1 MFGRQIRQ
9 TQASSLI
16 QSRKLQFSMFTRIVS
31 FLPSATEILYLLGS
45 QDQLFGVTHQCNF
58 PPEAKNKPQVIKP
71 VFDSESMTS
80 MQIEEK
86 IQELSRLQKD
96 YFIIDFELLKE
107 IRPDLIISQGLCEV
121 CSPHTKETDKAI
133 RYLDEKPQTLVLD
146 PHNVDDILQN
156 IIDVAKTV
164 GKETDGRQICSSFTS
179 RIENISTTIKSNKP
193 KVICLEWFDPYY
205 ICGHWVP
212 QMVEIAGGINGIS
225 ITGERSRKMDFSE
238 IVEFDPDILIL
249 LPCGFD
255 LERIIREYESLSHN
269 HQWNSLRAV
278 QTDMVFAVD
287 ALSYFSRPS
296 PRIIAGIEILAKIFN
311 PQSFTNLIIP
321 SNAYVRIK
329 KELG

>member
-1 MFGRQIRQ
+1 
-9 TQASSLI
+9 
-16 QSRKLQFSMFTRIVS
+16 MFTRIVS

-45 QDQLFGVTHQCNF
+45 QDQLLGVTHQCNF

-107 IRPDLIISQGLCEV
+107 IRPDIIISQGLCEV

-156 IIDVAKTV
+156 IIDVAITV
-164 GKETDGRQICSSFTS
+164 GKETDGRQIRASFTK
-179 RIENISTTIKSNKP
+179 RIENISTTFKSNKP
-193 KVICLEWFDPYY
+193 KVICLEWFDPFY

-255 LERIIREYESLSHN
+255 LGRIIIEYESLSHN
-269 HQWNSLRAV
+269 QQWNSLRAV
-278 QTDMVFAVD
+278 QTDMVFALD

-296 PRIIAGIEILAKIFN
+296 PRIITGIEILAKIFN
-311 PQSFTNLIIP
+311 PQPFSNLTTP

-329 KELG
+329 KN

>member
-1 MFGRQIRQ
+1 
-9 TQASSLI
+9 
-16 QSRKLQFSMFTRIVS
+16 MFTRIVS

-45 QDQLFGVTHQCNF
+45 QDQLFGVSHQCNF
-58 PPEAKNKPQVIKP
+58 PPQAKNKPQVIKP

-156 IIDVAKTV
+156 IIDVAITV
-164 GKETDGRQICSSFTS
+164 GKETDGRQIRASFTK
-179 RIENISTTIKSNKP
+179 RIENISTTFKSNKP
-193 KVICLEWFDPYY
+193 KVICLEWFDPFY

-255 LERIIREYESLSHN
+255 LERIIIEYESLSHN
-269 HQWNSLRAV
+269 QQWNSLRAV
-278 QTDMVFAVD
+278 QTDMVFALD

-296 PRIIAGIEILAKIFN
+296 PRIITGIEILAKIFN
-311 PQSFTNLIIP
+311 PQPFSNLTTP

-329 KELG
+329 KN

>member
-1 MFGRQIRQ
+1 
-9 TQASSLI
+9 
-16 QSRKLQFSMFTRIVS
+16 MFTRIVS

-45 QDQLFGVTHQCNF
+45 QDQLFGVSHQCNF
-58 PPEAKNKPQVIKP
+58 PPQAKNKPQVIKP

-80 MQIEEK
+80 MEIEEK
-86 IQELSRLQKD
+86 IQELTRLQKD

-164 GKETDGRQICSSFTS
+164 GKETDGRQIRASLTK
-179 RIENISTTIKSNKP
+179 RIENISTTFKSNKP
-193 KVICLEWFDPYY
+193 KVICLEWFDPFY

-225 ITGERSRKMDFSE
+225 ITGEQSRKMDFSE
-238 IVEFDPDILIL
+238 IVEFDPDILIF
-249 LPCGFD
+249 LPCGLD

-278 QTDMVFAVD
+278 QTDMVFALD

-296 PRIIAGIEILAKIFN
+296 PRIITGIEILAKIFN
-311 PQSFTNLIIP
+311 PQCFSNLITP
-321 SNAYVRIK
+321 SNAYVKIK

>member
-1 MFGRQIRQ
+1 
-9 TQASSLI
+9 
-16 QSRKLQFSMFTRIVS
+16 MFTRIVS
-31 FLPSATEILYLLGS
+31 FLPSATEIIYLLGS

-58 PPEAKNKPQVIKP
+58 PTPAKNKPQVIKS

-80 MQIEEK
+80 VQIEEK

-96 YFIIDFELLKE
+96 YFIVDFEVLKE

-121 CSPHTKETDKAI
+121 CSPHTKETDNVI
-133 RYLDEKPQTLVLD
+133 HYLDEKPQTLVLD
-146 PHNVDDILQN
+146 PHNVYDILQN

-164 GKETDGRQICSSFTS
+164 GKEMDGGQIRNSLIK
-179 RIENISTTIKSNKP
+179 RIENISTTVKSNKP
-193 KVICLEWFDPYY
+193 KVICLEWFDPFY

-225 ITGERSRKMDFSE
+225 LTGERSRKMDFSE

-255 LERIIREYESLSHN
+255 LERIIREYESLIRN
-269 HQWNSLRAV
+269 PQWNSLRAV
-278 QTDMVFAVD
+278 RTGMVFAVD

-296 PRIIAGIEILAKIFN
+296 PRIITGIEILAKIFN
-311 PQSFTNLIIP
+311 PQSFSNLIIP
-321 SNAYVRIK
+321 TNAFVRIK
-329 KELG
+329 KE